1 MRLDL
6 LQCLQVM
13 IGGGDALAPYARQRC
28 VRHSGAFRA
37 QPTAHRVINADPTRS
52 RVSLPFFYEPA
63 FEAVVAPLRELQ
75 GLAGSGSRAG
85 SLAPVRY
92 GSHLE
97 SKVLSN
103 FELEADVAAA
113 V

>member
-1 MRLDL
+1 M
-6 LQCLQVM
+6 
-13 IGGGDALAPYARQRC
+13 
-28 VRHSGAFRA
+28 
-37 QPTAHRVINADPTRS
+37 QPTAHRVINADPARA

-63 FEAVVAPLRELQ
+63 FEAVVAPLPELAH
-75 GLAGSGSRAG
+75 LAGSGLRG
-85 SLAPVRY
+85 QGLAPVRY

-103 FELEADVAAA
+103 FELEPDVAAA